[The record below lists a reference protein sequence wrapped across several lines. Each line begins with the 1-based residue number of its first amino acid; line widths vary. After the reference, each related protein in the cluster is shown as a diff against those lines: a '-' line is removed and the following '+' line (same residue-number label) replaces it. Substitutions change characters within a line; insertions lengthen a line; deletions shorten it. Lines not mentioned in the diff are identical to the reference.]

1 MLLTSTTNL
10 FNFKADVPIRGPQ
23 IPMAAPT
30 CHTNASLSAA
40 FISSRLDYCN
50 SLLFGISDSLLRS
63 LQAVQNAAAR
73 LLLVLDVVSTS
84 RPSSSNV
91 IGCQYDSVLDLTWQ
105 FWSTRR

>member
-1 MLLTSTTNL
+1 
-10 FNFKADVPIRGPQ
+10 
-23 IPMAAPT
+23 MAAPT
-30 CHTNASLSAA
+30 CHTNASLSAEAA

-91 IGCQYDSVLDLTWQ
+91 IDCQCDSVLDLTWQ
-105 FWSTRR
+105 FWSARR